1 MCKIFRINYYNC
13 IYIVII
19 GNYNVKPV
27 PKSFYDFLPSTN
39 TCLTY
44 EDLIRIQKDE
54 RYIASM
60 YNAELARKR
69 PPTMGH
75 NDKNGVK
82 LV

>member
-1 MCKIFRINYYNC
+1 MCKFFRINYYNC

-19 GNYNVKPV
+19 GNYNVKPAYKPV

-44 EDLIRIQKDE
+44 EDFIRIQKNE
-54 RYIASM
+54 RDIVSM

-69 PPTMGH
+69 PSY
-75 NDKNGVK
+75 NGSY
-82 LV
+82 